1 MNKVY
6 MAIGAHIGDAELTA
20 GLVLASEALKG
31 NKIITVALTAGE
43 RGNPPHLT
51 VKEYRA
57 QKVKEAHA
65 FANMLNGTAEV
76 LEYVDGELPDNKDVR
91 IQVANLI
98 RKYRPNMIFTHWVN
112 SMHVDHRKCSQIVQD
127 ASFYAGIDM
136 GELVSGDRHFAP
148 VYFSENWEDMDDFK
162 PYMYLECS
170 KEGYELWTK
179 AMKEHWFIMN
189 SPSFKY
195 YDYYTHLSYVRGAFA
210 RTTHAQAFGVF
221 DYQKKIVTKL

>member
-1 MNKVY
+1 MSKVY

-20 GLVLASEALKG
+20 GLVLATEALKG

-91 IQVANLI
+91 IQVANI
-98 RKYRPNMIFTHWVN
+98 TF
-112 SMHVDHRKCSQIVQD
+112 
-127 ASFYAGIDM
+127 GDM
-136 GELVSGDRHFAP
+136 V
-148 VYFSENWEDMDDFK
+148 
-162 PYMYLECS
+162 
-170 KEGYELWTK
+170 
-179 AMKEHWFIMN
+179 
-189 SPSFKY
+189 
-195 YDYYTHLSYVRGAFA
+195 
-210 RTTHAQAFGVF
+210 
-221 DYQKKIVTKL
+221 